1 MQNIKNIIFD
11 YGNVIFSIDFKRV
24 QASFK
29 TLGINNVDEFF
40 GHLQQDPIFDLFDRG
55 QITSA
60 QFRDRVREKIGNSNL
75 TDQQI
80 DEAWNSILVG
90 VAEGNHDLLLKL
102 KDKYRTF
109 LLSNINDIH
118 YNFIMKY
125 LKRDF
130 GFDNNDHLF
139 EKAYYSH
146 LTGKR
151 KPELSIFKQVLEEN
165 NLKPE
170 ETLFI
175 DDSPQHLAAAQQLG
189 IHTFLMTAPD
199 TIQAYFK
206 RNGLLD

>member
-1 MQNIKNIIFD
+1 M
-11 YGNVIFSIDFKRV
+11 
-24 QASFK
+24 
-29 TLGINNVDEFF
+29 GINNADEFF

-55 QITSA
+55 RSLRQISGT
-60 QFRDRVREKIGNSNL
+60 VYREKIGNPAL

-80 DEAWNSILVG
+80 DDAWNSILVG
-90 VAEGNHDLLLKL
+90 IAEGNHDLFLKL

-118 YNFIMKY
+118 YDYIMKY

-151 KPELSIFKQVLEEN
+151 KPDY
-165 NLKPE
+165 P
-170 ETLFI
+170 
-175 DDSPQHLAAAQQLG
+175 
-189 IHTFLMTAPD
+189 FLNRYSKK
-199 TIQAYFK
+199 TI
-206 RNGLLD
+206 